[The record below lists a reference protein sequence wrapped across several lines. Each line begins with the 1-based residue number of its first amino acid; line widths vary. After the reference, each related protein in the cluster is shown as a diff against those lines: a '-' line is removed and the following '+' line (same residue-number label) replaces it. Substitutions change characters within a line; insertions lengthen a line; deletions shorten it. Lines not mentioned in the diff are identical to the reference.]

1 MDNMT
6 STDITPEKLIV
17 NCVNREQYEQA
28 KTENRIHQD
37 EVWVV
42 EPTDQ
47 IDGMNRTIVNVKTP
61 VNETDASNRKYVD
74 DSINTL
80 KQSVET
86 TYQKKGNYLQSDTT
100 LSDL

>member
-1 MDNMT
+1 MT
-6 STDITPEKLIV
+6 HTDITPEKLIV
-17 NCVNREQYEQA
+17 NCVTREQYEQA
-28 KTENRIHQD
+28 KVENRINPD

-47 IDGMNRTIVNVKTP
+47 IDGMNKTIVNVRTP
-61 VNETDASNRKYVD
+61 VNDTDASNRKYVD

-80 KQSVET
+80 KQSIESG
-86 TYQKKGNYLQSDTT
+86 YQKKGDYLNSDTT

>member
-1 MDNMT
+1 MT
-6 STDITPEKLIV
+6 STDIKPDRLIV
-17 NCVNREQYEQA
+17 NCVTREQYEQA
-28 KTENRIHQD
+28 KVENRINPD

-47 IDGMNRTIVNVKTP
+47 IDGMNRTIVNVSKP

-80 KQSVET
+80 KQSVESG
-86 TYQKKGNYLQSDTT
+86 YQKKGNYLESNTT

>member
-17 NCVNREQYEQA
+17 NCVTREQYEQA

-47 IDGMNRTIVNVKTP
+47 IDGMNKTIVNVKTP
-61 VNETDASNRKYVD
+61 VNGTDASNRKYVD

-80 KQSVET
+80 KQSVES
-86 TYQKKGNYLQSDTT
+86 TYQKKGDYLNSNTT

>member
-1 MDNMT
+1 MT
-6 STDITPEKLIV
+6 HTDITPEKLIV
-17 NCVNREQYEQA
+17 NCVTREQYEQA
-28 KTENRIHQD
+28 RTENRINPD

-47 IDGMNRTIVNVKTP
+47 IDGMNKTIVNVRTP
-61 VNETDASNRKYVD
+61 VNDTDASNRKYVD

-80 KQSVET
+80 KQSIESG
-86 TYQKKGNYLQSDTT
+86 YQKKGDYLPSDTT

>member
-1 MDNMT
+1 MT
-6 STDITPEKLIV
+6 HTDITPEKLIV
-17 NCVNREQYEQA
+17 NCVTREQYEQA
-28 KTENRIHQD
+28 KVENRINPD

-42 EPTDQ
+42 EPSNQ
-47 IDGMNRTIVNVKTP
+47 IDGMNKTIVNVKTP

-80 KQSVET
+80 KQSIESG
-86 TYQKKGNYLQSDTT
+86 YQKKGDYLNSDTT

>member
-1 MDNMT
+1 MT
-6 STDITPEKLIV
+6 HTDITPEKLIV
-17 NCVNREQYEQA
+17 NCVTREQYEQA
-28 KTENRIHQD
+28 KTENRINPD

-42 EPTDQ
+42 EPSNQ
-47 IDGMNRTIVNVKTP
+47 IDGMNKTIVNVRTP

-80 KQSVET
+80 KQSIESG
-86 TYQKKGNYLQSDTT
+86 YQKKGDYLNSDTT

>member
-1 MDNMT
+1 MT

-17 NCVNREQYEQA
+17 NCVTREQYEQA
-28 KTENRIHQD
+28 RTENRINPD

-47 IDGMNRTIVNVKTP
+47 IDGMNKTIVNVRTP
-61 VNETDASNRKYVD
+61 VNETDASNRKYAD
-74 DSINTL
+74 DSIITL
-80 KQSVET
+80 KQSIESG
-86 TYQKKGNYLQSDTT
+86 YQKKGDYLPSDTT